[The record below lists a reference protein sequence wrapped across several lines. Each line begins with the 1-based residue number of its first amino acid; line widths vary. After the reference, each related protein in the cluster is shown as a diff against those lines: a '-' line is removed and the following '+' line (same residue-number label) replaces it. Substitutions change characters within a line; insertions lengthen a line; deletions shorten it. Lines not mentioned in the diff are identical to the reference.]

1 MLLKFQKLEYQIV
14 YKKNAEICI
23 ADTLS
28 RSYLPVSDKDVKKQ
42 VFLTLTRS
50 VSYKDQK
57 QRSGKSKKQ
66 QMKMWA

>member
-28 RSYLPVSDKDVKKQ
+28 RSYLPVSDKDVKKTS
-42 VFLTLTRS
+42 VFDT
-50 VSYKDQK
+50 DQI
-57 QRSGKSKKQ
+57 SFI
-66 QMKMWA
+66 